1 MTKGGANVDDQ
12 NRYASPEELR
22 YARVLQI
29 AARIGLLMLIASFA
43 LYVSGAVS
51 PLVPLADL
59 PRYWGLSAREFVA
72 ATHQPTGWAWLK
84 QIGESDIAN
93 LVPIAFLA
101 GVSALCSLAVLPQ
114 FARRGDAVHAAILVL
129 QVVVLLLAASN
140 LFTLTR

>member
-1 MTKGGANVDDQ
+1 MDDQ

-29 AARIGLLMLIASFA
+29 AARLGLVMLIASFA
-43 LYVSGAVS
+43 VYVSGALS

-59 PRYWGLSAREFVA
+59 PKYWGLSAREFVA

-93 LVPIAFLA
+93 LAPIAFLA
-101 GVSALCSLAVLPQ
+101 GASALCSLAVLPQ
-114 FARRGDAVHAAILVL
+114 FVRRGDIMHAAILVL
-129 QVVVLLLAASN
+129 QVVVLVLAASN
-140 LFTLTR
+140 LFAMTR